1 MYRINFGNPTAEF
14 MKIFDEFFDESHDIT
29 SRKCPAHD
37 VIENDDE
44 FIIEM
49 ELAGVKKEDINIDT
63 EDGVLT
69 IETERKR
76 DETLKYNRKEMY
88 GGKFKRSF
96 ILPDNT
102 SVDEIKATLSDGI
115 LRLTIPKTID
125 EDKKKKQIV
134 IK

>member
-1 MYRINFGNPTAEF
+1 MYTLKFRNPTLDF
-14 MKIFDEFFDESHDIT
+14 IKIFDELFDETLDIT

-44 FIIEM
+44 YIVQM
-49 ELAGVKKEDINIDT
+49 ELAGVKKDDISIDT

-76 DETLKYNRKEMY
+76 DDTLKYNRKEMY
-88 GGKFKRSF
+88 GGKYKRSF

-102 SVDEIKATLSDGI
+102 STDEIKAELSDGI
-115 LRLTIPKTID
+115 LSVTIPKTV
-125 EDKKKKQIV
+125 EEAKKKKSIV

>member
-1 MYRINFGNPTAEF
+1 MYTFRVGNPTLDF
-14 MKIFDEFFDESHDIT
+14 MKIFDELFDDTLDIT

-49 ELAGVKKEDINIDT
+49 ELAGIKKDDITIDT

-76 DETLKYNRKEMY
+76 DDTLKYKRKEMY

-102 SVDEIKATLSDGI
+102 STEEIKAELIDGI
-115 LRLTIPKTID
+115 LTVSIPKTV
-125 EDKKKKQIV
+125 EEVKKKKQIV